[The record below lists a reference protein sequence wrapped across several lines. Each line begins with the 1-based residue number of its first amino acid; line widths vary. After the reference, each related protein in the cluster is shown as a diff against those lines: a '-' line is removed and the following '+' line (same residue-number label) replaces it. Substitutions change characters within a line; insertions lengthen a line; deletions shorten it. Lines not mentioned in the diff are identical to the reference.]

1 MLIFTN
7 LMKFISALILILLSV
22 FVQAQSSSP
31 KFDKVAFYTVM
42 KIDDSLKINEQ
53 LTILTIYKI
62 KEKDIYVGALLMKKA
77 GMITNLKIKLK
88 DFKAGRKKLEDV
100 LVKDSANTE
109 YHFLR
114 LMIQENAPKIL
125 NYNTEIDKD
134 NLYIRKNFK
143 SLSKELQEIVMDY
156 SKHSK
161 ALQNLNK
168 Q

>member
-1 MLIFTN
+1 
-7 LMKFISALILILLSV
+7 MKFISALIVILSSV
-22 FVQAQSSSP
+22 FAQAQSSLP
-31 KFDKVAFYTVM
+31 KFDRIAFYNLM
-42 KIDDSLKINEQ
+42 KIDDTLKINEQ
-53 LTILTIYKI
+53 LNILYMYKI
-62 KEKDIYVGALLMKKA
+62 KEKDIYIGALLMKKA

-88 DFKAGRKKLEDV
+88 DFKAGRKKMEDA
-100 LVKDSANTE
+100 LVKDSTNTE

-125 NYNTEIDKD
+125 NYNTKIEKD

-156 SKHSK
+156 SKKSK